1 MGTVEIKLIVSEEG
15 VMNRTETPFFPSSA
29 EKQFTDGQEVLHLRG
44 WKVAAD
50 VDDAEVKFIFGPK
63 LQEA

>member
-15 VMNRTETPFFPSSA
+15 VMNRTETPFFPSSV